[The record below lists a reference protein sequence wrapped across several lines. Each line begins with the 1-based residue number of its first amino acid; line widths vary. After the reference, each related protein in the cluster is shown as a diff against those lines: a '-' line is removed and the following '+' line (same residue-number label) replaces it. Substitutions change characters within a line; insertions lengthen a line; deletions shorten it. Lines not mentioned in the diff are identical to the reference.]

1 MRVQSVSLQIPEARG
16 GTYAC
21 IIMEPIECRWFIAIK
36 NHVGRNP
43 LFSLGRGPETRNLGG
58 GRPTLTTDYI
68 VYLHTLGSCH
78 ADISTDTSH
87 AAPRPPD
94 EETKSGRK
102 EQEGKKNPKIR
113 NGKSGAG

>member
-1 MRVQSVSLQIPEARG
+1 MRVQSLSLQIPEARG

-58 GRPTLTTDYI
+58 PT
-68 VYLHTLGSCH
+68 H
-78 ADISTDTSH
+78 ADYRLYRISTHTRVL
-87 AAPRPPD
+87 PC
-94 EETKSGRK
+94 
-102 EQEGKKNPKIR
+102 
-113 NGKSGAG
+113 